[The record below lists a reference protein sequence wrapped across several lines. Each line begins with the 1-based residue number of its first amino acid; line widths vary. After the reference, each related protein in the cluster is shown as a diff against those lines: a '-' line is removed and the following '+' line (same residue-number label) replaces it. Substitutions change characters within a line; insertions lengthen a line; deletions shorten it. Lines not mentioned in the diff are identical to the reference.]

1 MGEVVNEYH
10 AKPGSAAAAAPLR
23 WERYLT
29 LGCSCIGGCIHGS
42 SLCGG
47 LILKLVIRDQSL
59 AWRVVGRLSQRCTAG
74 TLFCY
79 AAVRTYCLNVTA
91 ICRTLKIQWWWGF
104 QYNAR
109 LHLVVQERCE
119 SIQKTLPFS
128 CAYAFKAILHITFD
142 VLDQMVLMSEMAF
155 DKLMR
160 ELEQQS
166 KKEPSMVE
174 RALSHIVSSIDAGNV
189 VLFKQAFEAC
199 CALFRDEKPPK
210 LARGTCLVRSVFITP
225 GRIILRPAQV
235 HFENRVLRQFNAE
248 FAIRVSFRD
257 DNLDKLSFTLNLHS
271 SRDDILEAVVAR
283 FMREG
288 MRVGLR
294 EFKFLAPSTSQLRDH
309 GTWMYA
315 VDEKRNSAMTI
326 RDWMGRFEGIHN
338 VAKRMAR
345 MGQCF
350 SSTEQ
355 AVRVLPNEV
364 LDVPD
369 IVGGAHPVSGKPYV
383 FSDGVGMMSVPLAEE
398 VREHVV
404 WCWPE
409 PGGDCS
415 RLVLIQ
421 TRLAT
426 HLWHCL

>member
-1 MGEVVNEYH
+1 MRSQLKLQLSWLISEDEQSHDWRLAAYRAFFAKQAPLLGTDASFVLSEVFRKPVKSLYEEVIYQVDCSIQWPATMWFNLSYKYQQVLVNVKTRFVELFLHLKIPAMLMGEVVNEYH

-225 GRIILRPAQV
+225 GRIILRPAQ
-235 HFENRVLRQFNAE
+235 
-248 FAIRVSFRD
+248 
-257 DNLDKLSFTLNLHS
+257 
-271 SRDDILEAVVAR
+271 
-283 FMREG
+283 
-288 MRVGLR
+288 
-294 EFKFLAPSTSQLRDH
+294 
-309 GTWMYA
+309 
-315 VDEKRNSAMTI
+315 
-326 RDWMGRFEGIHN
+326 
-338 VAKRMAR
+338 
-345 MGQCF
+345 
-350 SSTEQ
+350 
-355 AVRVLPNEV
+355 
-364 LDVPD
+364 
-369 IVGGAHPVSGKPYV
+369 
-383 FSDGVGMMSVPLAEE
+383 
-398 VREHVV
+398 
-404 WCWPE
+404 
-409 PGGDCS
+409 
-415 RLVLIQ
+415 
-421 TRLAT
+421 
-426 HLWHCL
+426 